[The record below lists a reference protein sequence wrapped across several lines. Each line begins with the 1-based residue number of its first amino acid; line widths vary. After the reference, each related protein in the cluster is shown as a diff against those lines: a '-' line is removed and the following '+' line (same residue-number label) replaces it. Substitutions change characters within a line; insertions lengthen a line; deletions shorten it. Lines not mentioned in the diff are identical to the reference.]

1 MGSFSVLMSV
11 YIKEKP
17 EYLASALDSLVA
29 QTMAPAEVVIVE
41 DGPITAEL
49 KAVIESYRA
58 KLPIKSA
65 VSEKNQ
71 GLAKALNFGLT
82 FCSYDLV
89 ARMDTDD
96 IALPQRFAVQVDFMQ
111 QHPDIALSS
120 AYIEE
125 WDDNM
130 QQLIFVKK
138 LPLEHQQLKEFV
150 KFRSPMSHPVV
161 IFRKNAVLRVGG
173 YPDIYPEDYPLWCT
187 MISAGYQTANI
198 PQVLLKMRAGAG
210 MMSRRGAKFLKG
222 YIQTYKL
229 LHSLG
234 VISYPRYLVNVVL
247 QSMIRYSPAALLKIM
262 YKYGRK

>member
-96 IALPQRFAVQVDFMQ
+96 IALPQRFTVQVDFMQ

-130 QQLIFVKK
+130 EHLLFVKT
-138 LPLEHQQLKEFV
+138 LPLEHERLKEFV

-161 IFRKNAVLRVGG
+161 IFRKDAVLSVGG
-173 YPDIYPEDYPLWCT
+173 YPNIYPEDYPLWCT
-187 MISAGYQTANI
+187 MISAGYKAANI
-198 PQVLLKMRAGAG
+198 PQVLLRMRAGNG
-210 MMSRRGAKFLKG
+210 MMSRRGPKFLKG
-222 YIQTYKL
+222 YLQTYRLMYDLKL
-229 LHSLG
+229 ITLPRL
-234 VISYPRYLVNVVL
+234 VINSII
-247 QSMIRYSPAALLKIM
+247 QSAIRYSPAFLLRLL
-262 YKYGRK
+262 YKYGRS